1 MARSIKVLLMKQGL
15 FLASLLSASLF
26 GTVYAGTEQIQQS
39 LKSMGVNNAEIKSS
53 PVAGLQTVFT
63 DNGVLYVT
71 DDGKYVLQGPMFD
84 VSGKLPVNVTNQLL
98 THQLQQLEP
107 EMIVYKAPKE
117 KYVITVFTDITCGYC
132 RKMHSQMDE
141 YNKLGITIRYLA
153 FPRQGPNSQ
162 AEKEMKSIWCVAPA
176 ARNKAFDAAMK
187 GEDIS
192 SVSCNIDLK
201 KHYELG
207 AQLGVQGTPAIM
219 LSNGMM
225 LPGYQGPKEMLA
237 LLDAQSAA
245 MKNTK

>member
-1 MARSIKVLLMKQGL
+1 MKKGL
-15 FLASLLSASLF
+15 FFVSLLSASLF
-26 GTVYAGTEQIQQS
+26 SIANAGTEQIQQS
-39 LKSMGVNNAEIKSS
+39 LKSMGVTHADVKPS

-98 THQLQQLEP
+98 NKQLQQLEP

-132 RKMHSQMDE
+132 RKMHSQIDE

-153 FPRQGPNSQ
+153 FPRQGVNSQ
-162 AEKEMKSIWCVAPA
+162 AGKDMKSIWCVAPA
-176 ARNKAFDAAMK
+176 GRKKAFDAAMK
-187 GEDIS
+187 GDDIS
-192 SVSCNIDLK
+192 PVSCNIDLK
-201 KHYELG
+201 KHYDLG
-207 AQLGVQGTPAIM
+207 VQLGVQGTPAVM
-219 LSNGMM
+219 LSDGML

-237 LLDAQSAA
+237 LLNAQSAA
-245 MKNTK
+245 MKKAK